1 MELTSQMIFLETK
14 FKEVEFFQN
23 HYSQEIDQLRE
34 ELMNKVAEIHHLR
47 TQQMGRVGA
56 DTLPSTSPAGL

>member
-1 MELTSQMIFLETK
+1 MGLTNQMIFLEAK

-23 HYSQEIDQLRE
+23 HYNQEVDQLRE

-56 DTLPSTSPAGL
+56 DTLLSTSPASL